1 VAFCQSYIS
10 LAEPEKNF
18 TAVSNSDCNA
28 GIEFSMM
35 MMMMMMKDE
44 LTLAWRYSGIAIIK
58 LL

>member
-35 MMMMMMKDE
+35 MMMKDE